1 MKYTKPVKTTTNYFD
16 KKEVGMLTLDEANY
30 KDYFR
35 IGDSYFYATTI
46 TRQELVLRE
55 FAPKSEPI
63 VKAKK
68 VEFVPED

>member
-1 MKYTKPVKTTTNYFD
+1 MKYNKTVKTTINYFD
-16 KKEVGMLTLDEANY
+16 KKEVGMTTLDEATY
-30 KDYFR
+30 KDYFK
-35 IGDSYFYATTI
+35 IGDSYFYATSI
-46 TRQELVLRE
+46 NRQELVLRE

>member
-1 MKYTKPVKTTTNYFD
+1 MKYTKPVKTTINYFD
-16 KKEVGMLTLDEANY
+16 KKEVGMITLDEATY
-30 KDYFR
+30 KDYFK
-35 IGDSYFYATTI
+35 IGDNYFYATTI
-46 TRQELVLRE
+46 SRQELILRE